1 MKKII
6 PPAPAPAP
14 PSTTTTTTSNNK
26 SIKPSQ
32 HDDRKKI
39 DEKQPEK
46 PKRLLHS
53 RERTR
58 NLMEATTP
66 SLPRQAN
73 TERKVAPPP
82 TPHIVAAPSYS
93 LRSTAVCNLSDEE
106 QEQIPKER
114 KQSIHAN
121 PSIFRYH
128 SNARET
134 KPVVIDQ
141 LKTSVT
147 FSRFRLVVIV
157 QQQCFK

>member
-1 MKKII
+1 MKKIT
-6 PPAPAPAP
+6 P
-14 PSTTTTTTSNNK
+14 PSTTATTTITISSNNK
-26 SIKPSQ
+26 RIKPPQ
-32 HDDRKKI
+32 HDDPKKI
-39 DEKQPEK
+39 DEK
-46 PKRLLHS
+46 PKRSLNS

-58 NLMEATTP
+58 NIAESATP
-66 SLPRQAN
+66 SLPKQAN
-73 TERKVAPPP
+73 TERKVAPPT

-141 LKTSVT
+141 LKINVT
-147 FSRFRLVVIV
+147 ILSI
-157 QQQCFK
+157 